1 MKKILILM
9 LFCGFGLS
17 IYMFCQSPSRVPAT
31 PYPIKVV
38 QPNGDTITIRL
49 FGDERQHYFTSTDG
63 YVIVKNAEGYFCYA
77 AINADNEVIASKYK
91 VGKSGI
97 CMRRYLKKM
106 SKDGRLKKNIL

>member
-1 MKKILILM
+1 MKKILMLM

-17 IYMFCQSPSRVPAT
+17 TYMFGQSPSRVPAT
-31 PYPIKVV
+31 PYPIKVA

-49 FGDERQHYFTSTDG
+49 FGDERKHYFTSIEG

-77 AINADNEVIASKYK
+77 AINVDNEVIASKYK
-91 VGKSGI
+91 LGKCGI

-106 SKDGRLKKNIL
+106 SKDERLKKNIL

>member
-1 MKKILILM
+1 MKKILMLI

-17 IYMFCQSPSRVPAT
+17 TYMLGQSPSRVPAT
-31 PYPIKVV
+31 PYPIKVA

-106 SKDGRLKKNIL
+106 SKDERLKKNIL

>member
-17 IYMFCQSPSRVPAT
+17 TYMFCQSPSRVPAT
-31 PYPIKVV
+31 PYPIKVA

-49 FGDERQHYFTSTDG
+49 FGDERQHYFTSIEG

-77 AINADNEVIASKYK
+77 AMNNDNEMIASKYK
-91 VGKSGI
+91 VGKRGI
-97 CMRRYLKKM
+97 CVRRYLKKI
-106 SKDGRLKKNIL
+106 SKSEKLKKTIL

>member
-1 MKKILILM
+1 MKKILMLI

-17 IYMFCQSPSRVPAT
+17 TYVFGQSPSRVPAT

-49 FGDERQHYFTSTDG
+49 FGDERQHYFTSIEG

-77 AINADNEVIASKYK
+77 AMNNDNEMIASKYK
-91 VGKSGI
+91 VGKRGI
-97 CMRRYLKKM
+97 CVRRYLKKI
-106 SKDGRLKKNIL
+106 SKNEKLKKTIL

>member
-1 MKKILILM
+1 MKKILMLM

-17 IYMFCQSPSRVPAT
+17 TYMFGQSPSRVPAT
-31 PYPIKVV
+31 PYPIKVA

-49 FGDERQHYFTSTDG
+49 FGDERQHYFTSPDG

-106 SKDGRLKKNIL
+106 SKDERLKKNIL

>member
-1 MKKILILM
+1 MKKILILL

-17 IYMFCQSPSRVPAT
+17 TYMFRQSPSRVPAT
-31 PYPIKVV
+31 PYPIKVA

-106 SKDGRLKKNIL
+106 SKDERLKKNIL

>member
-17 IYMFCQSPSRVPAT
+17 SYMFGQSPSRVPAT
-31 PYPIKVV
+31 PYPIKVT
-38 QPNGDTITIRL
+38 QPSGDTITIRL
-49 FGDERQHYFTSTDG
+49 FGDERKHYFTSIDG

-91 VGKSGI
+91 VGKSGM

-106 SKDGRLKKNIL
+106 SKDERLKKNIL

>member
-1 MKKILILM
+1 
-9 LFCGFGLS
+9 
-17 IYMFCQSPSRVPAT
+17 
-31 PYPIKVV
+31 VV

-106 SKDGRLKKNIL
+106 SKDERLKKNIL

>member
-17 IYMFCQSPSRVPAT
+17 TYMFCQSPSRVPAT
-31 PYPIKVV
+31 PYPIKVA

-106 SKDGRLKKNIL
+106 SKDERLKKNVL

>member
-1 MKKILILM
+1 MKKILMLI
-9 LFCGFGLS
+9 LFCSFGLS
-17 IYMFCQSPSRVPAT
+17 TYMLGQSPSRVPAT
-31 PYPIKVV
+31 PYPIKVA

-106 SKDGRLKKNIL
+106 SKDERLKKNIL

>member
-1 MKKILILM
+1 MKKILILI

-17 IYMFCQSPSRVPAT
+17 TYVFGQSPSRVPAT
-31 PYPIKVV
+31 PYPIKVT

-49 FGDERQHYFTSTDG
+49 FGDERKHYFTSIDG

-91 VGKSGI
+91 VGKSGM

-106 SKDGRLKKNIL
+106 SKNERLKKNIL

>member
-1 MKKILILM
+1 MKKILMLM

-17 IYMFCQSPSRVPAT
+17 TYMFGQSPSRVPAT
-31 PYPIKVV
+31 PYPIKVA

-97 CMRRYLKKM
+97 CMRRYLKNM
-106 SKDGRLKKNIL
+106 SKDERLKKNIL

>member
-1 MKKILILM
+1 MKKILMLI

-17 IYMFCQSPSRVPAT
+17 TYILGQSPSRVPAT
-31 PYPIKVV
+31 PYPIKVA

-106 SKDGRLKKNIL
+106 SKDERLKKNIL

>member
-1 MKKILILM
+1 MKKILMLM

-17 IYMFCQSPSRVPAT
+17 TYMFGQSPSRVPAT

>member
-17 IYMFCQSPSRVPAT
+17 TYMFGQSPSRVPAT
-31 PYPIKVV
+31 PYPIKVA

-49 FGDERQHYFTSTDG
+49 FGDERQHYFTSIDG

-106 SKDGRLKKNIL
+106 SKDERLKKNIL